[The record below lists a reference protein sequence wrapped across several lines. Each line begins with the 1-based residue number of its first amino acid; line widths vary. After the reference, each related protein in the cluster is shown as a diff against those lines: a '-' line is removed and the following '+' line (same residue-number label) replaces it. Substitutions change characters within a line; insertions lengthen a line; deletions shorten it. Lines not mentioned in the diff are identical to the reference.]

1 MGFLAGLYTLLL
13 VAICL
18 LQALLLYRTGKPA
31 ARQDDEALKEW
42 LRQQL
47 EAQARVLEE
56 KQAQQAQQNLAAM
69 AHISDTLQT
78 AVQGMSS
85 TLTAGQNTQQ
95 QTMEQRL
102 QGLEASNARKLEEMR
117 KALADGLAAMQA
129 QNAQKLDEIRH
140 TVDEQLQDALQ
151 KRVTESFKAVNDQL
165 EQVYKGLGEMQ
176 SLAADVGGL
185 KQVLSGVKTR
195 GILGEIQL
203 GAILEE
209 ILAPEQYD
217 TNVATIPGSTQRVE
231 YAIRMPAHRLQIP
244 RRHLRPPAGRTGLR
258 RCAGGGKRPPRAG
271 TGAAQRSKGYPGKIC
286 GAALYHGLRHSV
298 SAL

>member
-85 TLTAGQNTQQ
+85 TLAAGQNTQQ

-117 KALADGLAAMQA
+117 KALADGLAALEAEAAEQT
-129 QNAQKLDEIRH
+129 ERIRVRI
-140 TVDEQLQDALQ
+140 T
-151 KRVTESFKAVNDQL
+151 DQ
-165 EQVYKGLGEMQ
+165 
-176 SLAADVGGL
+176 
-185 KQVLSGVKTR
+185 
-195 GILGEIQL
+195 
-203 GAILEE
+203 
-209 ILAPEQYD
+209 
-217 TNVATIPGSTQRVE
+217 VE
-231 YAIRMPAHRLQIP
+231 FE
-244 RRHLRPPAGRTGLR
+244 G
-258 RCAGGGKRPPRAG
+258 
-271 TGAAQRSKGYPGKIC
+271 
-286 GAALYHGLRHSV
+286 
-298 SAL
+298 